1 MSSKK
6 VPDLLKGKIV
16 PSSVQLYGET
26 FHREANL
33 DAWFKELTDR
43 IAELEEVAGA
53 AKALETRVRK
63 TNFGKD
69 GEFQVEMGRLF
80 AVLEKGEPKND

>member
-6 VPDLLKGKIV
+6 VPNLLKSKIV

-43 IAELEEVAGA
+43 IAELEKELHNMGA
-53 AKALETRVRK
+53 LHFRTDLTHEERQERCREISLRAVPLKQ
-63 TNFGKD
+63 
-69 GEFQVEMGRLF
+69 GE
-80 AVLEKGEPKND
+80 K